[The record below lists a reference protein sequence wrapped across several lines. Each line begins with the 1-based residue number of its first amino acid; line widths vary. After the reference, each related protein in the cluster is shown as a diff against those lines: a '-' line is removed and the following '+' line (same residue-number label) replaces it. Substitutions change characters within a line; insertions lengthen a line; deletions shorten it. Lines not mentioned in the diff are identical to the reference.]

1 MTVDTDRGGV
11 PGLIDHL
18 FRQQAGR
25 LVALVAAALGPRH
38 LDLAEEVVQDAL
50 VSALHTWPHRG
61 IPDNPP
67 AWLLQVARHR
77 AVDAIRRRRF
87 QDEDE
92 HALEVA
98 ISTSLAPTRDATD
111 DMDAELALVFMTCHP
126 ALPPASRIA
135 LTLKVACGLSVAEIA
150 RALLADETAIAQR
163 IVRAKRQIRDN
174 DLPLALPEPG
184 ELGERLPSVL
194 EALYLLFNEGYAA
207 TDGDALV
214 RDELCFE
221 ALRLTRLIAA
231 HRHVSLPDAHAL
243 AALMLFQAA
252 RLPARV
258 GHAGDLHV
266 LERQDRRLW
275 EWPLV
280 GEAFRELEAAA
291 TGPRLTAYHVQA
303 AIAAVHAS
311 APAFADTDW
320 ARIVELY
327 DELMGIAPTPVVA
340 LNRAVAIG
348 FCRGPHAGLAALAP
362 LEYEAALGRYHLYFS
377 SRARF
382 LEEVGDGGGAA
393 DNNRRALACQLS
405 DPERRFLK
413 SRLRAAGCR
422 LQADHD
428 SIAD

>member
-1 MTVDTDRGGV
+1 MTADGDRGGV
-11 PGLIDHL
+11 AGLIDHL

-25 LVALVAAALGPRH
+25 LVALVAAAVGPRH

-50 VSALHTWPHRG
+50 VTALHTWPHRG

-67 AWLLQVARHR
+67 AWLLQVARNR

-92 HALEVA
+92 TALETAVA
-98 ISTSLAPTRDATD
+98 TSLAPSRGAGG

-126 ALPPASRIA
+126 ALPAASRIA

-150 RALLADETAIAQR
+150 RALLADEAAIAQR
-163 IVRAKRQIRDN
+163 IVRAKRQIRDHQ
-174 DLPLALPEPG
+174 LPLALPEAG

-221 ALRLTRLIAA
+221 ALRLARLVAA
-231 HRHVSLPDAHAL
+231 HRHVSRPDAHAL

-266 LERQDRRLW
+266 LEQQDRRLW

-280 GEAFRELEAAA
+280 DEAFRELEAAA
-291 TGPRLTAYHVQA
+291 TGTRLTSYHVQA

-311 APAFADTDW
+311 ASTFADTDW
-320 ARIVELY
+320 LRIVELY
-327 DELMGIAPTPVVA
+327 DELMTIAPTPVIA

-348 FCRGPHAGLAALAP
+348 LCRGPAHGLSALAP
-362 LEYEAALGRYHLYFS
+362 LDGEAALERYHLLYS

-382 LEEVGDGGGAA
+382 LSEVGDAFGAA
-393 DNNRRALACQLS
+393 DNYARALSCQLS
-405 DPERRFLK
+405 KPERRFLELQVT
-413 SRLRAAGCR
+413 RLRG
-422 LQADHD
+422 D
-428 SIAD
+428 

>member
-1 MTVDTDRGGV
+1 MTADADRGGV
-11 PGLIDHL
+11 AGLVDHL

-50 VSALHTWPHRG
+50 VTALHTWPHRG

-92 HALEVA
+92 TALEAAVA
-98 ISTSLAPTRDATD
+98 TSLAPSRGAGG

-126 ALPPASRIA
+126 ALPAASRIA

-150 RALLADETAIAQR
+150 RALLADEAAIAQR
-163 IVRAKRQIRDN
+163 IVRAKRQIRDHQ
-174 DLPLALPEPG
+174 LPLALPEAG

-214 RDELCFE
+214 RAELCFE
-221 ALRLTRLIAA
+221 ALRLARLVAA
-231 HRHVSLPDAHAL
+231 HRNVSRPEAHAL

-266 LERQDRRLW
+266 LEQQDRRLW

-280 GEAFRELEAAA
+280 DEAFRELEAAT
-291 TGPRLTAYHVQA
+291 TGTRLTSYHVQA

-311 APAFADTDW
+311 APTFADTNW
-320 ARIVELY
+320 LRIVELY
-327 DELMGIAPTPVVA
+327 DELMTIAPTPVVA

-348 FCRGPHAGLAALAP
+348 LCRGPAHGLNALAP
-362 LEYEAALGRYHLYFS
+362 LDREASLERYHLLYS

-382 LEEVGDGGGAA
+382 LSEVGDASGAA
-393 DNNRRALACQLS
+393 DNYARALSCQLS
-405 DPERRFLK
+405 KPERRFLEVQLT
-413 SRLRAAGCR
+413 RLRG
-422 LQADHD
+422 D
-428 SIAD
+428 

>member
-1 MTVDTDRGGV
+1 MTADADRGGV
-11 PGLIDHL
+11 AGLVDHL

-67 AWLLQVARHR
+67 AWLLQVARNR
-77 AVDAIRRRRF
+77 ALDAIRRRRF
-87 QDEDE
+87 LDEDE
-92 HALEVA
+92 TALEAAVT
-98 ISTSLAPTRDATD
+98 SSLAPSRASG
-111 DMDAELALVFMTCHP
+111 DMDAELALVFTTCHP
-126 ALPPASRIA
+126 ALPAASRIA

-150 RALLADETAIAQR
+150 RALLADESAIAQR
-163 IVRAKRQIRDN
+163 IVRAKRQIRDQL
-174 DLPLALPEPG
+174 LPLALPEAG

-194 EALYLLFNEGYAA
+194 DALYLLFNEGYAA

-221 ALRLTRLIAA
+221 ALRLARLVAA
-231 HRHVSLPDAHAL
+231 HRHVGRPEAHAL

-266 LERQDRRLW
+266 LEQQDRRLW

-280 GEAFRELEAAA
+280 DEAFRELDAAT
-291 TGPRLTAYHVQA
+291 TGPRLTSYHVQA

-311 APAFADTDW
+311 ASRFADTDW
-320 ARIVELY
+320 PRIVELY
-327 DELMGIAPTPVVA
+327 DELMTIAPTPIVA

-348 FCRGPHAGLAALAP
+348 LCHGPVAGLAALAP
-362 LEYEAALGRYHLYFS
+362 LGLEPALSRYHLFFS

-382 LEEVGDGGGAA
+382 LGETGDVGGAA
-393 DNNRRALACQLS
+393 DNYRRALACQLS
-405 DPERRFLK
+405 EPERRFLE
-413 SRLRAAGCR
+413 SQRARLALLDRT
-422 LQADHD
+422 
-428 SIAD
+428 SP